1 MTKRILYLLSVLVAG
16 AAAFYSFENSKKLQN
31 EIDVFTD
38 TRTTKRNV
46 EDTIS
51 DTEKVLAD
59 TEGQLETAKSLN
71 ADLIN
76 EMENMKSRE
85 AAYNRTKEE
94 EQVKIDEANDRLEQ
108 LAEIKAKIDKAL
120 EGVDIPWPQIPS
132 EIKRLQELRKK
143 KGDDLDLLNE
153 HIAKLTK
160 DVADKR
166 ASNARE
172 SDRLSKIRTKIA
184 RNAKVGAITSVNST
198 WGFVIV
204 NLGTNNSNV
213 TDQSKLLVTRNG
225 RLLGR
230 LTPHSVEAS
239 QTVCDLNAR
248 DINPGVRIQ
257 PGDQVVGLE
266 DAPGFVGQARVEVHR
281 HRGEV
286 VVGGSVRSPAGD
298 ARPDEQRARP
308 AQVVLAF
315 LGVEQRG
322 AAHLR
327 EHHHRDLLGQRAA
340 RGIHRALEG
349 DLVVL
354 EGVGVALEAELGQPV
369 ADGGA
374 HAGLVGGFEKD

>member
-1 MTKRILYLLSVLVAG
+1 MKTIFYILSVLVIG
-16 AAAFYSFENSKKLQN
+16 AAAFYSLENSKKLQN
-31 EIDVFTD
+31 EIDVYTE
-38 TRTTKRNV
+38 TRDTKRNV

-120 EGVDIPWPQIPS
+120 EGVDIAWPQIPS

-143 KGDDLDLLNE
+143 KGDDLDLLNGL
-153 HIAKLTK
+153 IAKLTK
-160 DVADKR
+160 EVADKQ
-166 ASNARE
+166 ASNERE
-172 SDRLSKIRTKIA
+172 SDRLTKIRTKIA
-184 RNAKVGAITSVNST
+184 QNAKVGAITSVNST

-230 LTPHSVEAS
+230 LTPHSVEKN

-257 PGDQVVGLE
+257 PGDQVTLA
-266 DAPGFVGQARVEVHR
+266 DSSSGQ
-281 HRGEV
+281 
-286 VVGGSVRSPAGD
+286 
-298 ARPDEQRARP
+298 
-308 AQVVLAF
+308 
-315 LGVEQRG
+315 
-322 AAHLR
+322 
-327 EHHHRDLLGQRAA
+327 
-340 RGIHRALEG
+340 
-349 DLVVL
+349 
-354 EGVGVALEAELGQPV
+354 
-369 ADGGA
+369 
-374 HAGLVGGFEKD
+374 

>member
-1 MTKRILYLLSVLVAG
+1 MKTIFYILSILVIG
-16 AAAFYSFENSKKLQN
+16 AAAYFSWDNSNKVQA
-31 EIDVFTD
+31 EIDLFEEKRGVK
-38 TRTTKRNV
+38 TKT
-46 EDTIS
+46 EASIKKQEGILK
-51 DTEKVLAD
+51 DTEQQLD
-59 TEGQLETAKSLN
+59 TAQNLN
-71 ADLIN
+71 AELIQS
-76 EMENMKSRE
+76 MDNMKSRE
-85 AAYNRTKEE
+85 VSYNKSKEA
-94 EQVKIDEANDRLEQ
+94 EQVKIDEADARLGQ

-120 EGVDIPWPQIPS
+120 EGVDIAWPQIPS

-230 LTPHSVEAS
+230 LTPNSVEAS

-248 DINPGVRIQ
+248 DVNPGVRIQ
-257 PGDQVVGLE
+257 PGDQVTLA
-266 DAPGFVGQARVEVHR
+266 DSSAGQ
-281 HRGEV
+281 
-286 VVGGSVRSPAGD
+286 
-298 ARPDEQRARP
+298 
-308 AQVVLAF
+308 
-315 LGVEQRG
+315 
-322 AAHLR
+322 
-327 EHHHRDLLGQRAA
+327 
-340 RGIHRALEG
+340 
-349 DLVVL
+349 
-354 EGVGVALEAELGQPV
+354 
-369 ADGGA
+369 
-374 HAGLVGGFEKD
+374 

>member
-1 MTKRILYLLSVLVAG
+1 MKTIFYILSVLVIG
-16 AAAFYSFENSKKLQN
+16 VAAYFSWDNSNKVQA
-31 EIDVFTD
+31 EIDLFEEKRGVK
-38 TRTTKRNV
+38 TKT
-46 EDTIS
+46 EASIKKQEGILK
-51 DTEKVLAD
+51 DTEQQLD
-59 TEGQLETAKSLN
+59 TAQNLN
-71 ADLIN
+71 AELIQS
-76 EMENMKSRE
+76 MDNMKSRE
-85 AAYNRTKEE
+85 VSYNKSKEA
-94 EQVKIDEANDRLEQ
+94 EQVKIDEADARLGQ

-120 EGVDIPWPQIPS
+120 EGVDIAWPQIPS

-230 LTPHSVEAS
+230 LTPNSVEAS

-248 DINPGVRIQ
+248 DVNPGVRIQ
-257 PGDQVVGLE
+257 PGDQVTLA
-266 DAPGFVGQARVEVHR
+266 DSSAGQ
-281 HRGEV
+281 
-286 VVGGSVRSPAGD
+286 
-298 ARPDEQRARP
+298 
-308 AQVVLAF
+308 
-315 LGVEQRG
+315 
-322 AAHLR
+322 
-327 EHHHRDLLGQRAA
+327 
-340 RGIHRALEG
+340 
-349 DLVVL
+349 
-354 EGVGVALEAELGQPV
+354 
-369 ADGGA
+369 
-374 HAGLVGGFEKD
+374 

>member
-1 MTKRILYLLSVLVAG
+1 MKTIFYILSVLVIG
-16 AAAFYSFENSKKLQN
+16 VAAYFSWDNSNKVQA
-31 EIDVFTD
+31 EIDLFEEKRGVK
-38 TRTTKRNV
+38 TKT
-46 EDTIS
+46 EASIKKQEGILK
-51 DTEKVLAD
+51 DTEQQLD
-59 TEGQLETAKSLN
+59 TAQNLN
-71 ADLIN
+71 AELIAQ
-76 EMENMKSRE
+76 MENMKSRE
-85 AAYNRTKEE
+85 VSYNKSKEA
-94 EQVKIDEANDRLEQ
+94 EQVKIDEADARLGQ

-120 EGVDIPWPQIPS
+120 EGVDIAWPQIPS

-230 LTPHSVEAS
+230 LTPNSVEAI

-248 DINPGVRIQ
+248 DVNPGVRIQ
-257 PGDQVVGLE
+257 PGDQVTLAE
-266 DAPGFVGQARVEVHR
+266 ASAGQ
-281 HRGEV
+281 
-286 VVGGSVRSPAGD
+286 
-298 ARPDEQRARP
+298 
-308 AQVVLAF
+308 
-315 LGVEQRG
+315 
-322 AAHLR
+322 
-327 EHHHRDLLGQRAA
+327 
-340 RGIHRALEG
+340 
-349 DLVVL
+349 
-354 EGVGVALEAELGQPV
+354 
-369 ADGGA
+369 
-374 HAGLVGGFEKD
+374 

>member
-1 MTKRILYLLSVLVAG
+1 MKTIFYILSVLVIG
-16 AAAFYSFENSKKLQN
+16 TAAWFSYDNSNKLQG
-31 EIDVFTD
+31 EIDLFESTSEVKS
-38 TRTTKRNV
+38 TT
-46 EDTIS
+46 EDDI
-51 DTEKVLAD
+51 DEQEGILAN
-59 TEGQLETAKSLN
+59 TKQELETAQQDN
-71 ADLIN
+71 ATLIA

-85 AAYNRTKEE
+85 ILSNKSKEE
-94 EQVKIDEANDRLEQ
+94 AQVEIDEADARLGQ

-120 EGVDIPWPQIPS
+120 EGVDIAWPQIPS

-213 TDQSKLLVTRNG
+213 TAQSKLLVTRND

-230 LTPHSVEAS
+230 LTPNSVEAS

-248 DINPGVRIQ
+248 DFNPGVRIQ
-257 PGDQVVGLE
+257 PGDQVTIA
-266 DAPGFVGQARVEVHR
+266 DSSTGQ
-281 HRGEV
+281 
-286 VVGGSVRSPAGD
+286 
-298 ARPDEQRARP
+298 
-308 AQVVLAF
+308 
-315 LGVEQRG
+315 
-322 AAHLR
+322 
-327 EHHHRDLLGQRAA
+327 
-340 RGIHRALEG
+340 
-349 DLVVL
+349 
-354 EGVGVALEAELGQPV
+354 
-369 ADGGA
+369 
-374 HAGLVGGFEKD
+374 

>member
-1 MTKRILYLLSVLVAG
+1 MKTIFYILSVLVIG
-16 AAAFYSFENSKKLQN
+16 VAAYFSWDNSNKVQA
-31 EIDVFTD
+31 EIDLFEEKRGVK
-38 TRTTKRNV
+38 TKT
-46 EDTIS
+46 EASIKKQEGILK
-51 DTEKVLAD
+51 DTEQQLD
-59 TEGQLETAKSLN
+59 TAQNLN
-71 ADLIN
+71 AELIAQ
-76 EMENMKSRE
+76 MENMKSRE
-85 AAYNRTKEE
+85 VSYNKSKEA
-94 EQVKIDEANDRLEQ
+94 EQVKIDEADARLGQ

-120 EGVDIPWPQIPS
+120 EGVDIAWPQIPS

-230 LTPHSVEAS
+230 LTPNSVEAS

-248 DINPGVRIQ
+248 DVNPGVRIQ
-257 PGDQVVGLE
+257 PGDQVTLA
-266 DAPGFVGQARVEVHR
+266 DSSAGQ
-281 HRGEV
+281 
-286 VVGGSVRSPAGD
+286 
-298 ARPDEQRARP
+298 
-308 AQVVLAF
+308 
-315 LGVEQRG
+315 
-322 AAHLR
+322 
-327 EHHHRDLLGQRAA
+327 
-340 RGIHRALEG
+340 
-349 DLVVL
+349 
-354 EGVGVALEAELGQPV
+354 
-369 ADGGA
+369 
-374 HAGLVGGFEKD
+374 